1 MVYAPAENLAKA
13 RDDPAVQRSG
23 NRLALWSEFSLRY
36 WRNLQEARQPRKFS
50 IVLSRVCARTLLAV
64 VVLSGCLAFA
74 QNATPSASSGAKF
87 LGEIKSI
94 SNGVLVL
101 ATDDGKT
108 VNVSLADGVKVVR
121 IPPGATDLKNAT
133 PITTQDLQVSDRVL
147 VRGAASDAGKS
158 LTASSVI
165 VMKQSDVAAKQQ
177 QERED
182 WQKRG
187 IGGLVS
193 AIDPSAGTVKIS
205 LTTFSGKKE
214 VLIKTDN
221 KTVVRRYSPN
231 SIKFDDA
238 KPSTLAEIHSGD
250 QLRARGT
257 KNADGTE
264 FAAEEIVAGTFR
276 NIAGMVTAVDASAG
290 SLTVEDVFTK
300 KPVTVQV
307 TPDSQVRKL
316 PQMMAQRIAMRLKG
330 PTPEGGQGNGAR
342 PNAQGDRA
350 EGASPQGSGPGQS
363 QAPGA
368 FGAGQRA
375 GGGGDLQQMLS
386 RLPAVSL
393 SDFQKG
399 DAVILVS
406 TEGGTSGVTAITMVG
421 GVEPILT
428 AAPGSQAMILSP
440 WSLSGPAEAQ

>member
-1 MVYAPAENLAKA
+1 
-13 RDDPAVQRSG
+13 
-23 NRLALWSEFSLRY
+23 
-36 WRNLQEARQPRKFS
+36 
-50 IVLSRVCARTLLAV
+50 
-64 VVLSGCLAFA
+64 
-74 QNATPSASSGAKF
+74 

-94 SNGVLVL
+94 SNGALVLV
-101 ATDDGKT
+101 TDDGKT

-121 IPPGATDLKNAT
+121 IPPGATDLKNAI
-133 PITTQDLQVSDRVL
+133 PITVEDLQVGDRVL
-147 VRGAASDAGKS
+147 ARGAATDSEKS
-158 LTASSVI
+158 FTASSVI

-193 AIDPSAGTVKIS
+193 AVDPTAGTVKIS
-205 LTTFSGKKE
+205 LTNFSGKKE
-214 VLIKTDN
+214 VLIKTDS

-231 SIKFDDA
+231 SVKFDDA

-276 NIAGMVTAVDASAG
+276 NIAGTVTAVDASAG

-300 KPVTVQV
+300 KPVMVKV

-330 PTPEGGQGNGAR
+330 QTPEGGEGNAAQ
-342 PNAQGDRA
+342 PNAQSARA
-350 EGASPQGSGPGQS
+350 EGASPQGSGLGQS
-363 QAPGA
+363 QAPDA

-393 SDFQKG
+393 NDFQKG
-399 DAVILVS
+399 DAVIMVS

-440 WSLSGPAEAQ
+440 WSLSGGPAEAQ